1 MPGTAI
7 ATVPPHGT
15 AGPSLGPLE
24 RQNRRKHCGTQRMNA
39 GHTEKSHCHQH
50 SSLSWINTFS
60 LLLMLSDG
68 SEGPES
74 WPWSHTSATSS
85 SCHLLAPL
93 SAWCIAQRLKG
104 FREEETTSNVSP
116 APLNTLTQLL
126 QLLSVRRP
134 GRDSESLV
142 IKIYFSPL

>member
-1 MPGTAI
+1 MPGTGI

-24 RQNRRKHCGTQRMNA
+24 RQNRRKHSGPQRMIA

-68 SEGPES
+68 SES
-74 WPWSHTSATSS
+74 WPWSHTSVTSS

-116 APLNTLTQLL
+116 APLNTQLL
-126 QLLSVRRP
+126 QLLSMHRP